1 MKKELAL
8 ILAAGLLSSGSAQ
21 AFQGL
26 DARLSLN
33 RPYRQDIYPPV
44 ESAGRRV
51 RFRSMSFRQENNP
64 VPFNIFH
71 YVRGENGGLKLAI
84 YFK

>member
-1 MKKELAL
+1 MKRRLAL
-8 ILAAGLLSSGSAQ
+8 IVVTGLLSSGSSQ

-26 DARLSLN
+26 DARLSLD
-33 RPYRQDIYPPV
+33 RPYRQDNYPPM
-44 ESAGRRV
+44 ENAGRRV
-51 RFRSMSFRQENNP
+51 RFHPMSFRQENNP